1 MLGGDVRRP
10 LGTHRGGQ
18 VDGLRQRQ
26 QERAA
31 VIGRNADMNHI
42 MAGPQGASRWLM
54 SINRVGLATQKT
66 ALAVGE
72 LPRASSPRQP
82 LQAALFRR
90 SGRSAFSLAR
100 VAFSCSASKISLSA
114 FGTNLA
120 RTSRI
125 NGW

>member
-1 MLGGDVRRP
+1 M
-10 LGTHRGGQ
+10 
-18 VDGLRQRQ
+18 
-26 QERAA
+26 
-31 VIGRNADMNHI
+31 IGRIADMNRI
-42 MAGPQGASRWLM
+42 MAGPQGASRSL
-54 SINRVGLATQKT
+54 SINRVSLAPQRM
-66 ALAVGE
+66 APAVGK
-72 LPRASSPRQP
+72 LPRAGPRQP
-82 LQAALFRR
+82 LQAAFLRR